1 MQNQPDKIGLSIIIA
16 TFNRFERIRHLI
28 RHFDLEMIIP
38 KSLVLELVVVDNNST
53 DDTALVVQNE
63 GGKKR
68 NYKINYI
75 LEKRQGLSFARNTGI
90 SVAEQDWVF
99 FLDDDALPAVDFL
112 DKLLLELKD
121 KQSVSAF
128 CCKVS
133 THFLNVPRWFPLSGR
148 YKLPMMGNYNLGNQS
163 RFLDI
168 NDPPPIGSGIILR
181 KSIFQKYGY
190 FDTRF
195 GYNQR
200 KIMLIPGEETHLV
213 LTILNAG
220 ESFYYIHNCLINHF
234 PDRIRL
240 SIRTL
245 SRIFMGQ
252 GYLFGIQDYEKREQN
267 SGGYLFRI
275 PTWYYKEI
283 ISTFIR
289 SIYCLIKGDQSGFYY
304 YYLHFLKIIGR
315 YWGYFDA

>member
-1 MQNQPDKIGLSIIIA
+1 MQKQPATLGFSIIIA
-16 TFNRFERIRHLI
+16 TFNRSECIKHLI
-28 RHFDLEMIIP
+28 RHFDLEMTIP
-38 KSLVLELVVVDNNST
+38 KSIDLELVIVDNNST
-53 DDTALVVQNE
+53 DDTAHITENE
-63 GGKKR
+63 RRKKR

-75 LEKRQGLSFARNTGI
+75 LEKRQGLSFARNRGI
-90 SVAEQDWVF
+90 SVAEHNWVF

-112 DKLLLELKD
+112 NNLLLELKD

-128 CCKVS
+128 CCKVI
-133 THFLNVPRWFPLSGR
+133 THFLKVPRWFQLSGP
-148 YKLPMMGNYNLGNQS
+148 YKLPIMGNYNLGNQS
-163 RFLDI
+163 RYLNP
-168 NDPPPIGSGIILR
+168 NDPPPIGSGIIMR
-181 KSIFQKYGY
+181 KSIFKKYGY

-200 KIMLIPGEETHLV
+200 KIMLIPGEDTQLV
-213 LTILNAG
+213 LTILNVS
-220 ESFYYIHNCLINHF
+220 EPFYYIHNCQINHF
-234 PDRIRL
+234 PDRIKL

-289 SIYCLIKGDQSGFYY
+289 SIYHLIKGDQSGFYY

-315 YWGYFDA
+315 YCGYFDA